1 MIRRALL
8 PCLLVATFLPAA
20 AGGRALLAL
29 PETTITSGP
38 ESAVATGSA
47 TFAFTSNQAGSRFAC
62 ALDAGAFSD
71 CVSPR
76 TLSVPDGLHHFYVAA
91 INNADVDPT
100 PAVWTWTAD
109 TTPPSAV
116 RGRRTVL
123 SYRTLVLAWGALSAA
138 GAERV
143 VVLRSTKRTKAPSVE
158 VYRGSSSSYADTKF
172 DNGLYHRYRI
182 IAFDRAGN
190 LSPAVDVVVG
200 PAALLVAPRDGA
212 RVNAPPSLR
221 WREVPRAAYYNVQL
235 FRHGSKLLSAWPRSE
250 RMKLVGSWKY
260 LAHRYRL
267 ARGHYTWF
275 VWPGFGPLAR
285 GKYGS
290 LLGQG
295 SFDVT

>member
-1 MIRRALL
+1 VTRWISL
-8 PCLLVATFLPAA
+8 PCLLTAAFLPAA
-20 AGGRALLAL
+20 AGGGTLPAP

-38 ESAVATGSA
+38 ESSVATGSA
-47 TFAFTSNQAGSRFAC
+47 TFAFTSSQARSRFAC

-71 CVSPR
+71 CVSPH
-76 TLSVPDGLHHFYVAA
+76 TLSVPDGLHHFYVTA
-91 INNADVDPT
+91 IDSTDVDPT

-109 TTPPSAV
+109 TIPPSAV

-123 SYRTLVLAWGALSAA
+123 SYRKLVLSWGALSNA
-138 GAERV
+138 GADGV
-143 VVLRSTKRTKAPSVE
+143 VVRRSTKREQAPSLE
-158 VYRGSSSSYADTKF
+158 VYRGSGSSYADTRYE
-172 DNGLYHRYRI
+172 NGIYHRYRI
-182 IAFDRAGN
+182 IASDRAGN

-212 RVNAPPSLR
+212 RVSAPPSLR
-221 WREVPRAAYYNVQL
+221 WHKVPRADYYNVQL
-235 FRHGSKLLSAWPRSE
+235 FRRGSKLFSSWPHST
-250 RMKLVGSWKY
+250 RMKISGSWTY
-260 LAHRYRL
+260 LGHRYRL
-267 ARGHYTWF
+267 TRGHYTWF